1 MSVLSEILAE
11 KRTHLERAKRTTS
24 LSTLYRQVA
33 DAPPARDF
41 VGAIERA
48 TPPAL
53 IAEVKQASP
62 SKGLLREDYDPV
74 SLARAYAL
82 NGAHCVSVL
91 TEEAHFLGH
100 LSHLTNVA
108 RSVPLPI
115 MRKDFLFDEYQIVE
129 SRVAGADAVLLIV
142 AALRPTELKSLL
154 QIAHGLHMAAFVEV
168 HNEDEL
174 AEAVE
179 SGARLIGINNRD
191 LHVFRT
197 DLKTTLT
204 LAPMVPP
211 DRLVISESGIRSR
224 EDMVMLRDAGVR
236 GALVGES
243 LMRAADVGAKVR
255 ELLGT
260 TEPR

>member
-11 KRTHLERAKRTTS
+11 KRSCLDRAKRTTS
-24 LSTLYRQVA
+24 LSSLYHRVA
-33 DAPPARDF
+33 DVAPARDF
-41 VGAIERA
+41 VGAIENA
-48 TPPAL
+48 EPPAL
-53 IAEVKQASP
+53 IAEVKHASP
-62 SKGLLREDYDPV
+62 SKGVLRDDYDPV

-100 LSHLTNVA
+100 LDHLTQVKQ
-108 RSVPLPI
+108 SMPLPV

-142 AALRPTELKSLL
+142 AALRPADLRSLL
-154 QIAHGLHMAAFVEV
+154 QLAHNLGMAAFVEV

-174 AEAVE
+174 AEALE

-197 DLKTTLT
+197 DLNTTIS
-204 LAPMVPP
+204 LAPRVPK

-224 EDMVMLRDAGVR
+224 EDMMKLAAAGVR
-236 GALVGES
+236 GALVGET
-243 LMRAADVGAKVR
+243 LMRSADVGAKVR
-255 ELLGT
+255 ELLGIADT
-260 TEPR
+260 R